1 MIVKL
6 KEEAVKA
13 AKRNIGKSLIDP
25 KTKDEGLIQEKSA

>member
-13 AKRNIGKSLIDP
+13 AKRNIGKTIDS
-25 KTKDEGLIQEKSA
+25 KTKDEGLI